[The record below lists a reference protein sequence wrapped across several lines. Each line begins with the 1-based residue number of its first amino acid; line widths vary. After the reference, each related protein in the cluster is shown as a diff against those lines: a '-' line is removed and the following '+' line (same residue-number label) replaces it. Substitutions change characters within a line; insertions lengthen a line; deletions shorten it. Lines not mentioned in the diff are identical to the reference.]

1 MFPSSLNSYV
11 KYTLSN
17 ICSSFIISEKMSAT
31 HMFIKKAT
39 TDHELDNFSEIL
51 LKKHRAFFCRAY
63 RVEPKQHFT

>member
-11 KYTLSN
+11 KYTLSYVY

-31 HMFIKKAT
+31 HLFIKN
-39 TDHELDNFSEIL
+39 HELDNFSEIF
-51 LKKHRAFFCRAY
+51 LKKHCAFFCRAY